1 MSKDYHYRVLPL
13 SVLLALLLSSIA
25 AWGQSY
31 SVNEGFE
38 GSQFPPE
45 GWAVIDRDGDG
56 HGWQLAT
63 MSDATTSGRQ
73 TAISYTVDPEK
84 PFESLGE
91 QDNWLITPRIDVTNE
106 TFLLSFKYCAQ
117 DLESREHMQVLIS
130 EKGTAP
136 EDFTAVLADETV
148 DNGYDDYPTMQQMS
162 RSLADYVGKSIYIAF
177 VHTGSGSYALGID
190 DVQVSNERGP
200 KAVSGLSVTPGSEG
214 ALTATIAWINPSTDG
229 TGQPIAGSLAIGIY
243 RDGLLLT
250 ALTDGIVPGGQSSYT
265 DNTVTTG
272 THTYS
277 VIARTAEG
285 QSAAVSRS
293 AYVGEDIPAE
303 IEAVT
308 AAVVNGTTIISWTA
322 PTEGQN
328 RGYIN
333 PANITYT
340 IKRVTAEGAET
351 IAEGLKETRFADDGV
366 AAGVLHSYTV
376 TPANAAGAG
385 EPTASNSVIAYGGG
399 LKDIIAGANAS
410 SYYGN
415 PYLPFDFSSRYG
427 AFQAIYYPSD
437 LMFAK
442 GGIKHLVLKNSF
454 SPGALEKPVKVYMAE
469 TDKETLADGWIP
481 VSDMTLVY
489 DGTLAMPQGDNDIPI
504 ELSEP
509 FEYTGKNLDV
519 AMLMDYTQG
528 SGGYF
533 HRFYVEQTPERAG
546 RTRAY
551 SSNDPIDASQL
562 EPANGSLYDYMLMAR
577 FVMEAKGVAT
587 VGGTVTNKAS
597 GQPVD
602 GATVAIAAYGLSATT
617 AADGTYSF
625 YIVPSGQQEVS
636 IAAPGYIA
644 YSGSITVQD
653 GGAQQAD
660 FGIEPMPTIAVTGR
674 IVAGDTGKPV
684 AGAAIKA
691 TGYTE
696 AATVSGADGTF
707 TLAGVYAGEDYSLS
721 IELPLYDVVRRDL
734 NSAEDV
740 ALGDVT
746 LSRSLIAAYGL
757 EAAISPDG
765 TEASLTWKD
774 PLSRTGRTAWTQ
786 WGESMTNDDTNGD
799 YYSTNYNVAH
809 AFTAEDTE
817 DSLMVGQSILGMKVF
832 IAATEGT
839 FTATVWQGTREAN
852 TVLASKVIPAE
863 EISAEGKWV
872 TVWFDSPA
880 PEIKPGRSYLV
891 GVNCKDAS
899 DYPIGVAGYGSDI
912 EGKNNVKW
920 GDNPYTYNGYYAW
933 NISAYCGIPGTELPV
948 TTETDAPACLY
959 NVYRTEAA
967 EGAAPVKLNAE
978 PLQATAFTD
987 AAWGELTSG
996 KYVYTVRAV
1005 YGGTAEAADALS
1017 DTLARAVNADAG
1029 VTAILSPAKARDPQ
1043 DEVTVRVSVIN
1054 YGEMPLTS
1062 VPVYF
1067 RVNGGE
1073 PQGKTFDVNLNK
1085 GQTAELELGTFST
1098 SERALYLFEAFT
1110 RLEGDEAAAND
1121 TASFI
1126 LPNFDN
1132 VTLRAYRWDAY
1143 GNAGMMRISSNVPE
1157 EAQYL
1162 KEVTP
1167 DEALIHAGEYYS
1179 GRLYAYTSTWASEPR
1194 QFVVLDTIT
1203 WTPVSSVRTE
1213 DFVQDMAYDYSTATM
1228 YGIRV
1233 SGDASELVTIDLA
1246 TGACT
1251 PVGSTGA
1258 NLHALACDVEG
1269 QLYAM
1274 DSEGNL
1280 CTVNKATG
1288 QLTVVGSTGVTDVAY
1303 LQSMAFDHN
1312 TGRLFWAHTGNMTQG
1327 ELYEVDPAT
1336 AALTPLGTTLFDG
1349 RPSELVALY
1358 VPYTHVTDGIAETSG
1373 EGARLAVSSAGRGRL
1388 RIELPAADGASAVVR
1403 IVSMAGVTVR
1413 ALTVSAGVTVASAML
1428 QPGVYVAVAEMGDGR
1443 VLKAKPFVAE

>member
-1 MSKDYHYRVLPL
+1 MSKDLRHRAL
-13 SVLLALLLSSIA
+13 SLGALLALLFASIG

-45 GWAVIDRDGDG
+45 GWTVLDRDGDG

-63 MSDATTSGRQ
+63 MSDATTNGRQ
-73 TAISYTVDPEK
+73 TAISYTVDPEN
-84 PFESLGE
+84 PYEALGE
-91 QDNWLITPRIDVTNE
+91 QDNWLITPRISVTNE
-106 TFLLSFKYCAQ
+106 TFLLSFDYCAQ
-117 DLESREHMQVLIS
+117 DLDSREHMQVLIS
-130 EKGTAP
+130 EAGTAP
-136 EDFTAVLADETV
+136 EDFTTVLADETV

-200 KAVSGLSVTPGSEG
+200 RPVTGLSVTPGSEG
-214 ALTATIAWINPSTDG
+214 ALTATIAWTNPSADG
-229 TGQPIAGSLAIGIY
+229 TGEPISGSLAAGIY
-243 RDGLLLT
+243 RDGLLIAT
-250 ALTDGIVPGGQSSYT
+250 IAEGIEPGGQSTYT
-265 DNTVTTG
+265 DNDVQAG
-272 THTYS
+272 RHTYS
-277 VIARTAEG
+277 VVVRTSEG

-308 AAVVNGTTIISWTA
+308 ATVQDGVTILAWAA
-322 PTEGQN
+322 PTEGAGG
-328 RGYIN
+328 GYVN

-340 IKRVTAEGAET
+340 VQRVTADGTVT
-351 IAEGLKETRFADDGV
+351 IAESLKETRFADSEV
-366 AAGVLHSYTV
+366 AAGVLHSYIV

-385 EPTASNSVIAYGGG
+385 EPTASNAVVAYGDA
-399 LKDIIAGANAS
+399 LADITVGAGATTD
-410 SYYGN
+410 YGN
-415 PYLPFDFSSRYG
+415 PTLPFDLGSRYG
-427 AFQAIYYPSD
+427 VFQAIYYPAD
-437 LMFAK
+437 LMYAK
-442 GGIKHLVLKNSF
+442 GTIKHIVLKNNFTSG
-454 SPGALEKPVKVYMAE
+454 SLEKPIKVYLAE
-469 TDKETLADGWIP
+469 TDNETLAEGWLPVDG
-481 VSDMTLVY
+481 MTLVY
-489 DGTLAMPQGDNDIPI
+489 DGNVAMPQGANDIPI
-504 ELSEP
+504 DLQAP
-509 FEYTGKNLDV
+509 YEYSGKNLVV
-519 AMLMDYTQG
+519 AIHMDYAQG
-528 SGGYF
+528 TGGYF
-533 HRFYVEQTPERAG
+533 HRFYVEPTPNRADRA
-546 RTRAY
+546 RTYA
-551 SSNDPIDASQL
+551 SFDEIDPAALQPSDGDL
-562 EPANGSLYDYMLMAR
+562 EAAIPLTR
-577 FVMEAKGVAT
+577 FIVEAKGVAT
-587 VGGTVTNKAS
+587 VGGTVTNKVT
-597 GQPVD
+597 GEPVA

-617 AADGTYSF
+617 AADGSYSF
-625 YIVPSGQQEVS
+625 YLVPSGSQEVS
-636 IAAPGYIA
+636 IAVPGYIA
-644 YSGSITVQD
+644 YTATITVQD
-653 GGAQQAD
+653 GGRQQAD
-660 FGIEPMPTIAVTGR
+660 FAIDPMPTIAVTGR

-707 TLAGVYAGEDYSLS
+707 TLGGIYAGEDYSLS
-721 IELPLYDVVRRDL
+721 IELPLYDVVRRDI
-734 NSAEDV
+734 SSQEDV

-757 EAAISPDG
+757 EAAISADG

-774 PLSRTGRTAWTQ
+774 PLSRTGRTMWTQ

-1312 TGRLFWAHTGNMTQG
+1312 SGRLFWAHTGDLSQG

-1336 AALTPLGTTLFDG
+1336 ATLTPLGTTLFEG

-1358 VPYTHVTDGIAETSG
+1358 VPYTHVVDGIEETRG
-1373 EGARLAVSSAGRGRL
+1373 EGGRLAVSSAGRGRL
-1388 RIELPAADGASAVVR
+1388 RIELPAADGEGAVVR

-1413 ALTVSAGVTVASAML
+1413 TVATGAGVSVVDAVL